1 LLPGYLVACPSLMPA
16 KDTARVKVA
25 LFITCLTD
33 TFYPRVGE
41 AVVRVLRHFG
51 CQVEFPAAQTCC
63 GQPAYNSGFHDEAA
77 AVARRMLRVFEP
89 YETVVTPSA
98 SCAAMVKHHFA
109 DLLADD
115 SQARAA
121 AERLAARTHEFA
133 GFLAAHLG
141 VEIGRHLK
149 FSEPITFHYPCHARG
164 IYALEDLVGWLA
176 DAEGVSLRAPEHPD
190 LCCGFGGLFA
200 AEYPEI
206 SGVMLNDKLEDLVA
220 TGARL
225 VICNEGGCA
234 LHMSGGAHRS
244 GAPLRFKHLAE
255 CLAES
260 LGLMEPEA

>member
-1 LLPGYLVACPSLMPA
+1 M
-16 KDTARVKVA
+16 RVG

-33 TFYPRVGE
+33 TYYPRVGE

-51 CQVEFPAAQTCC
+51 CQVEFPAEQTCC
-63 GQPAYNSGFHDEAA
+63 GQPAYNSGFHDHAA

-98 SCAAMVKHHFA
+98 SCAAMVKHHFGE
-109 DLLADD
+109 LLAAD
-115 SQARAA
+115 SQEGAA
-121 AERLAARTHEFA
+121 AQRLAARTHEFA
-133 GFLAAHLG
+133 GFLARQLG

-164 IYALEDLVGWLA
+164 IYSLEDLVGWLDNTEA
-176 DAEGVSLRAPEHPD
+176 IDLRTPEHPD
-190 LCCGFGGLFA
+190 LCCGFGGVFA
-200 AEYPEI
+200 VEYPEI
-206 SGVMLNDKLEDLVA
+206 SGAMLSDKLEELAA

-225 VICNEGGCA
+225 VVCNEGGCA
-234 LHMSGGAHRS
+234 LHIAGGAHRRRV
-244 GAPLRFKHLAE
+244 PLRFKHLAE